1 MTAGEFFK
9 EYSCGIDHN
18 SDKTILLTVAQ
29 LHEIVDIALHANELK
44 K

>member
-9 EYSCGIDHN
+9 EYSCGIDHD
-18 SDKTILLTVAQ
+18 SDKTILLTVSQ
-29 LHEIVDIALHANELK
+29 LHEIVDIALLANELK